1 MNARFGCLDGGAWVA
16 ISILVGLIWVWV
28 VVVLLMEEIVVM
40 ANGLQILMVM
50 VVVVGFYCDLW
61 V

>member
-28 VVVLLMEEIVVM
+28 VVVLLMEEIVVT

>member
-1 MNARFGCLDGGAWVA
+1 MA

-40 ANGLQILMVM
+40 ENGLRILMVM
-50 VVVVGFYCDLW
+50 IVVVGFYCDLW
-61 V
+61 VCGFDY